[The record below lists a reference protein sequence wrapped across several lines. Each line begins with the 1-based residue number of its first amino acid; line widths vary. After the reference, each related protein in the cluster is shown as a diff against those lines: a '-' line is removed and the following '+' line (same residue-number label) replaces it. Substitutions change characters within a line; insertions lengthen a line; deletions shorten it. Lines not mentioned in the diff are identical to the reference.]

1 MILQTVFGFSFCFEN
16 LCWNTR
22 LGHRGLG
29 HCGLGHCVL
38 TQLGFYQK
46 PCLTTPTH
54 IHFDTEHCYLP
65 PSLFPETVSGL
76 LRMGQIII
84 FVSSHLPLFSRG

>member
-16 LCWNTR
+16 LFWNTR

-46 PCLTTPTH
+46 TCLTTPTQ
-54 IHFDTEHCYLP
+54 IHFETAHCYLP
-65 PSLFPETVSGL
+65 LSLFPKTVSGL
-76 LRMGQIII
+76 LRMGQIIM
-84 FVSSHLPLFSRG
+84 FVSPHPPLFPHG